1 MSVFKKRDTLL
12 GSIEIAVKKYTE
24 LYLMACS
31 EKLPQDIAQFKCLHE
46 ASSDVTAALK
56 QEPIFSQFETRMI
69 RSENGAFSFFP
80 DSVAQKLTQK
90 ALEVKNAEDAV
101 CWLERVL
108 STEKATGLSIMAL
121 WGVNVDRAIQLS
133 DRITL
138 MPVTELPDAHQKKW
152 LLERNWLQSQFE
164 AMPMPIIDAPKA
176 ALMMTTEIKPLF
188 IDAGTEVSNNL
199 WQSNQEFLEDA
210 RLALS
215 MFGPCA
221 PLQAC
226 SWFNF
231 QNQDIVDAQIGI
243 GRSTSHIEIMPIRIP
258 QQPVLDSDLTSNL
271 VSNYLSLEGSIRQ
284 RLRVS
289 LGRLNQGMRRFR
301 PGDQAMEIAIAL
313 ETLLA
318 DGATENTYKIGLRAA
333 LLLGGD
339 IATKLENRAI
349 VGGAYVMRSAL
360 VHSGTVPA
368 EIKLV
373 RFGKMQADEVAK
385 KAANICAAVIQKI
398 IERGQIPEW
407 FELEL
412 QGDSA

>member
-12 GSIEIAVKKYTE
+12 RSIEIAVEKYTD
-24 LYLMACS
+24 LYLRSCDEGMP
-31 EKLPQDIAQFKCLHE
+31 KDIAQSKCLHE
-46 ASSDVTAALK
+46 ASFDVIAGLK
-56 QEPIFSQFETRMI
+56 KEPIFSEFESRMI
-69 RSENGAFSFFP
+69 RSENGAFLFSP
-80 DSVAQKLTQK
+80 DSVAPKLIQK
-90 ALEVKNAEDAV
+90 ALKVKNAEAAV
-101 CWLERVL
+101 SWLERVL

-121 WGVNVDRAIQLS
+121 WGVSVDRVIQLS

-138 MPVTELPDAHQKKW
+138 MPVTELPDSHQKKW
-152 LLERNWLQSQFE
+152 LLEKNWLQSQFE
-164 AMPMPIIDAPKA
+164 AMPIIDAPKA
-176 ALMMTTEIKPLF
+176 ALIMKTEIEPLF
-188 IDAGTEVSNNL
+188 IDAETEVSNEL

-210 RLALS
+210 RLALT

-243 GRSTSHIEIMPIRIP
+243 ARSSSHIEIMPIRIP
-258 QQPVLDSDLTSNL
+258 QQPSLDADLTSSL
-271 VSNYLSLEGSIRQ
+271 VDKYLSLEDSIRQ

-289 LGRLNQGMRRFR
+289 LGRLNQGLRRFR
-301 PGDQAMEIAIAL
+301 PGDQAMEISIAL

-318 DGATENTYKIGLRAA
+318 DGGTENTYKIGLRAA

-339 IATKLENRAI
+339 MATKLENRAI

-360 VHSGTVPA
+360 VHSGTVPD
-368 EIKLV
+368 EIKIPRL
-373 RFGKMQADEVAK
+373 GKMQAGEVAN
-385 KAANICAAVIQKI
+385 KASKICAEVIQNI

-412 QGDSA
+412 QGRST